1 MNIFVYSD
9 ESGVFDAVHND
20 IFVFGGVIFLDKESR
35 DINARKFLHAERTL
49 RAAGNHQIEDE
60 LKACKI
66 SPKEKSKLFRSLNQ
80 VIKFGV
86 VIEQKKI
93 LQQIFNDKKSKQRY
107 LDYAYKIALKK
118 CFEKLI
124 NRQAI
129 NTSIVKNIYLF
140 VDEHN
145 TATNGK
151 YELREAL
158 EQEFKFGTFNFSYN
172 IFYPPIFPHLNEL
185 ELSFC
190 NSATKTLVRA
200 ADIVANRIYFDASQG
215 VATLYEK
222 ENIYLINL
230 P

>member
-9 ESGVFDAVHND
+9 ESGVFDAAHND
-20 IFVFGGVIFLDKESR
+20 IFVFGGVLFLDKESK
-35 DINARKFLHAERTL
+35 DINARKFIHAEKSL
-49 RAAGNHQIEDE
+49 RVIGKHKYREE

-86 VIEQKKI
+86 VINQKNI
-93 LQQIFNDKKSKQRY
+93 LQQIFSDKKSKQRY

-124 NRQAI
+124 NQRLI
-129 NTSIVKNIYLF
+129 NPSEVENIYIF
-140 VDEHN
+140 VDEHT
-145 TATNGK
+145 TATNGR

-158 EQEFKFGTFNFSYN
+158 EQEFKHGTFNFSYN
-172 IFYPPIFPHLNEL
+172 IFFPPIFPRLNVL
-185 ELSFC
+185 DVTFC
-190 NSATKTLVRA
+190 NSVAKPLIRA
-200 ADIVANRIYFDASQG
+200 ADIVANRFYFDALNG
-215 VATLYEK
+215 RNTVYK
-222 ENIYLINL
+222 KDNISLIKL